1 MLEFLDNPESGDDEG
16 VLGDA
21 LQDESI
27 GGDLEGDYQA
37 DFEPVNAIPYLDPG
51 LLIALASLKK
61 EDVITR
67 EEAREALGL
76 EA

>member
-1 MLEFLDNPESGDDEG
+1 MLEFLDNEGTGDGEHELD
-16 VLGDA
+16 LGDA

-27 GGDLEGDYQA
+27 GDDIEASYVPEYSPIA
-37 DFEPVNAIPYLDPG
+37 FVDPG